1 MRMQDNALAVKGL
14 TKRYGRFALENVSFS
29 VPRGTVVGLVGVGT
43 LVHSCVDFAIALFI
57 WKPVK
62 KAFLRE

>member
-1 MRMQDNALAVKGL
+1 MVTWFWFGGSVEGSFL
-14 TKRYGRFALENVSFS
+14 T
-29 VPRGTVVGLVGVGT
+29 TVVGLVGIGT